1 MIFRR
6 VAILTLA
13 WVLVGFGIDFD
24 AKSPTQAGQVERPVV
39 RIVPPIDELDFSRS
53 MQPN

>member
-24 AKSPTQAGQVERPVV
+24 AETPTQASQGERPVNATNLQAT
-39 RIVPPIDELDFSRS
+39 PIPDLSSIDS
-53 MQPN
+53 Q